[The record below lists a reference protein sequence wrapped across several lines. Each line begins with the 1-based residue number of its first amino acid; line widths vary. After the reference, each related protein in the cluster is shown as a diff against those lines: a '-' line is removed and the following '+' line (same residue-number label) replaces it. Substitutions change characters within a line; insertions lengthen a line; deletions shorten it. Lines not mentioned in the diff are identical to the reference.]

1 MNFSSFES
9 YSQDALG
16 KKKKK
21 KSQPAELL
29 NTATS
34 GLLVGKEVRVN
45 ENK

>member
-1 MNFSSFES
+1 MNFSSFEG

-16 KKKKK
+16 KKKK